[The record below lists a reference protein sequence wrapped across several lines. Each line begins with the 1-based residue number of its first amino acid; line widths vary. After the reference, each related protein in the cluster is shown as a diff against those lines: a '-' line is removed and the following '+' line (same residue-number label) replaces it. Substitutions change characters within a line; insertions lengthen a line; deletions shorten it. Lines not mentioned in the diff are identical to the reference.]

1 VLVVLSPDANWLRGP
16 HAKLA
21 RSLLAA
27 LGVPESDVRGEPV
40 PGAPMLTFGLD
51 TPDALRA
58 PPLQAL
64 RDARAKRALWPALR
78 ALRRRLRD
86 ADARG

>member
-21 RSLLAA
+21 RGLLAA

-40 PGAPMLTFGLD
+40 PGAPMLAFGLD